1 MGISSYLD
9 LVVVLEVRK
18 KCKLWHFIAARLR
31 GKIFQEFP
39 FNISLNVQKLR
50 TLHEE
55 KSALYEHFFKSCVIK
70 GQSFQLQQ
78 RDEFCTKTILVT

>member
-1 MGISSYLD
+1 MGIISYL
-9 LVVVLEVRK
+9 EPGGGSGK

-50 TLHEE
+50 TLHGEI
-55 KSALYEHFFKSCVIK
+55 KSALAV
-70 GQSFQLQQ
+70 
-78 RDEFCTKTILVT
+78 

>member
-1 MGISSYLD
+1 MGIISYLD
-9 LVVVLEVRK
+9 LVVVRK

-50 TLHEE
+50 TLHGE
-55 KSALYEHFFKSCVIK
+55 KSSLAV
-70 GQSFQLQQ
+70 
-78 RDEFCTKTILVT
+78 

>member
-1 MGISSYLD
+1 MGIISYL
-9 LVVVLEVRK
+9 EPGGGSRK

-50 TLHEE
+50 TLHGEI
-55 KSALYEHFFKSCVIK
+55 KSAHDKRPTFSIPKK
-70 GQSFQLQQ
+70 RG
-78 RDEFCTKTILVT
+78 EFCT